1 MLKDK
6 FSTTDL
12 AAAMNVMASKQMT
25 YADIY
30 LQEKVVEVWSLDEGI
45 VKEGSYHASQGAGLR
60 VLDGEKT
67 AFSYTDSFAPTDLL
81 AAAKMCS
88 DIYRQGQDR
97 QIAVKSS
104 KTVKL
109 HYQPITPDMGWS
121 SVQKVNFLRSIEAFA
136 KQHDKRVVQVNAS
149 LSSSQEDVAI
159 LNNDGDLFTDNRP
172 LVRCNIMI
180 IVEHEGR
187 REMGSMGAGGRF
199 ALNGFLTEANMKKW
213 VTEAVR
219 IATVNLEAQ
228 AAPAGTF
235 PIALGSGWP
244 GVLLHEAVGHGL
256 EADFNRKKTSVFSGK
271 LEQQVASSLCS
282 VVDNGAMEN
291 RRGSLNIDDE
301 GTPTQHNVLIENG
314 ILKRYMQ
321 DKQNAALMG
330 MALTGNA
337 RRQSYAH
344 LPMPRMTNTYMLA
357 GESSSDDIVGSID
370 KGLYAVNFNGGQVDI
385 TSGQFTFTTSE
396 AYWVENG
403 KIQYPVKNATLVGN
417 GPEVMQKISMVGNDL
432 ALDNGVGMCGK
443 QGQSV
448 PVGVG
453 QPTLRVDEIVIG
465 GTQQ

>member
-6 FSTTDL
+6 FSIDHL
-12 AAAMNVMASKQMT
+12 ADAMNIMSSKQMT

-30 LQEKVVEVWSLDEGI
+30 LQEKVVEVWSLDEGV

-60 VLDGEKT
+60 VLNGEKT
-67 AFSYTDSFAPTDLL
+67 AFSYTDSFEKKELL
-81 AAAKMCS
+81 AAAKTCS
-88 DIYRQGQDR
+88 AIYQQGDSK
-97 QIAVKSS
+97 QIAIASVPSNS
-104 KTVKL
+104 TY
-109 HYQPITPDMGWS
+109 YQPIIPDSGWT
-121 SVQKVNFLRSIEAFA
+121 SVQKVDFLRSVEVYA
-136 KQHDKRVVQVNAS
+136 KQLDKRVVQVNAS
-149 LSSSQEDVAI
+149 LSSSQEEIAV
-159 LNNDGDLFTDNRP
+159 LNNEGRLCFDNRP

-180 IVEHEGR
+180 IVEHDKR
-187 REMGSMGAGGRF
+187 REMGSVGAGGRF
-199 ALNGFLTEANMKKW
+199 GLTGFLTQENMKRW
-213 VTEAVR
+213 VDEAVR

-228 AAPAGTF
+228 AAPAGTY

-256 EADFNRKKTSVFSGK
+256 EADFNRKKTSVFADKVGK
-271 LEQQVASSLCS
+271 QVASSVCT
-282 VVDNGAMEN
+282 VVDNGTLEN

-301 GTPTQHNVLIENG
+301 GTPAQSNTLIENG
-314 ILKRYMQ
+314 ILKGYMQ
-321 DKQNAALMG
+321 DTQNAQLMN
-330 MALTGNA
+330 MPLTGNA

-357 GESSSDDIVGSID
+357 GQSSPEDIISSID

-385 TSGQFTFTTSE
+385 TSGQFTFTASE

-417 GPEVMQKISMVGNDL
+417 GPDVMQKISMVGNDL
-432 ALDNGVGMCGK
+432 ELDRGVGVCGK
-443 QGQSV
+443 AGQSV

-465 GTQQ
+465 GTQ